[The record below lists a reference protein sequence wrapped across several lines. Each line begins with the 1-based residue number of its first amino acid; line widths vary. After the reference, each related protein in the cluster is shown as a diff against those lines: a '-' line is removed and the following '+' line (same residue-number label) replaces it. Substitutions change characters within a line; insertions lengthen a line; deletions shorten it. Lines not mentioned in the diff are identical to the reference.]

1 MHPYSDNSMSKND
14 LETQD
19 LIRTNEDYFS
29 LFPEFVPYSDEFF
42 FDSPI
47 LESYSTDTTSSSPML
62 QQEDGF
68 FKPLVRK
75 KKKKVHICLSRAL
88 TIFFF
93 QTNRKRRSL
102 CK

>member
-1 MHPYSDNSMSKND
+1 MSKND

-47 LESYSTDTTSSSPML
+47 LESYSTDTTSSSP
-62 QQEDGF
+62 
-68 FKPLVRK
+68 
-75 KKKKVHICLSRAL
+75 
-88 TIFFF
+88 
-93 QTNRKRRSL
+93 
-102 CK
+102 